1 MSTKYN
7 KLDNQINK
15 VSRRY
20 SINNVKINPFGIL
33 NDNNENN
40 NDNDNNISISNN
52 NINSSNTKLDE
63 LIRKYEA
70 KNYLLPAQRKLV
82 EEELA
87 RRNMKVNNTKNN
99 NDNFPTLLSNTK
111 SENIPIK
118 FTEQTF
124 KDIITNI
131 NTIKT
136 IKKPEP
142 ILINVKP
149 KSQNINIPETIKS
162 VECLSDIPNTI
173 DTEETKNSHLNL
185 KLSNNKVNT
194 QTEDFIKNM
203 CNKRNQTYNERKL
216 YKEYLHEKLYKEYAK
231 PMSYDEWCEF
241 KNDIVYQER
250 IELQREKERYGILS
264 SSDEDKFDDDYNI
277 EDIEQYDNDCDY
289 DYNNDDYRE

>member
-7 KLDNQINK
+7 TLDNQSNK

-33 NDNNENN
+33 NDNNDN
-40 NDNDNNISISNN
+40 NDNNISISNN

-136 IKKPEP
+136 IKKPEA

-149 KSQNINIPETIKS
+149 MLQNINIPETIKPI
-162 VECLSDIPNTI
+162 ECLSDIPNTI
-173 DTEETKNSHLNL
+173 DTEETKNAHLNL

-250 IELQREKERYGILS
+250 IELQREKESYGILS

>member
-7 KLDNQINK
+7 TLDNQSNK